1 MGFLLIGVFLLPFL
15 PSVFLHKYQPI
26 TAALH
31 SPESLVCHPRL
42 PAVPHKLLKK
52 LSFFSVA
59 SLQPA
64 LVTQNLVLFCIC
76 QLHSCPFRY
85 QFNTFFLAFS
95 CLQPKKKKQTKK
107 NPSLPRSC
115 QLALLSAHLRLLPQN
130 PDLQLHIAEEAAH
143 ACIFCCLSQS
153 LRIISQLLPPSN
165 YFFFRLMGSL
175 KTVLTCVTPCDAPSV
190 VDFYVFT
197 Y

>member
-95 CLQPKKKKQTKK
+95 SLQPKKKKTKQK
-107 NPSLPRSC
+107 NPHPTQELSACFVICPSSSSSTKPRPSAAYC
-115 QLALLSAHLRLLPQN
+115 RGGSSRLYFLLS
-130 PDLQLHIAEEAAH
+130 
-143 ACIFCCLSQS
+143 FS
-153 LRIISQLLPPSN
+153 ISQNNLPAAPPFKLFLLQTHGFSEDCADLRN
-165 YFFFRLMGSL
+165 SM
-175 KTVLTCVTPCDAPSV
+175 
-190 VDFYVFT
+190 
-197 Y
+197 